1 MTAQIRSEDYYRQS
15 ADHAAYRDAAATR
28 DRCEPLPTVAPL
40 ESPIDG
46 FNAFVKATFRVDP
59 LKAVADLADDT
70 RTEGFARRDFRLNFH
85 D

>member
-1 MTAQIRSEDYYRQS
+1 MTAQLRSEDYYRQS

-28 DRCEPLPTVAPL
+28 DRCDPVPTETPL
-40 ESPIDG
+40 ESPTSG
-46 FNAFVKATFRVDP
+46 FLASLRSIHAVDP
-59 LKAVADLADDT
+59 RKTVADIADDT